1 MATEISKLKFL
12 TTEEKEEVVMQYFG
26 MKRRYELAA
35 LIRSMMKAIKNE
47 YEIKIKNIPVFIDST
62 SFLDT
67 NRMKSDMHELTT
79 VMDRY
84 EYMSQLYDA
93 VNAHIEHPDALP

>member
-1 MATEISKLKFL
+1 MESKAKAL
-12 TTEEKEEVVMQYFG
+12 TAEEKEEVVMKYFG

-35 LIRSMMKAIKNE
+35 LIRSIMRNIKNE
-47 YEIKIKNIPVFIDST
+47 YEIKVKNIPNFIDST

-67 NRMKSDMHELTT
+67 NRMKSDMYELSGL
-79 VMDRY
+79 MDRY

-93 VNAHIEHPDALP
+93 VNAHVEHPDALP

>member
-1 MATEISKLKFL
+1 MESKAKAL

-26 MKRRYELAA
+26 MKRRDELAA
-35 LIRSMMKAIKNE
+35 LLRSMMRAIKNE
-47 YEIKIKNIPVFIDST
+47 YEIKVKNIPIFIDST
-62 SFLDT
+62 AFLDT
-67 NRMKSDMHELTT
+67 NRVKSDMYELTS

-84 EYMSQLYDA
+84 EYMNQLYDA

>member
-1 MATEISKLKFL
+1 MESKAKAL

-35 LIRSMMKAIKNE
+35 LLRSMMRQIKNE
-47 YEIKIKNIPVFIDST
+47 YEIKVKNIPIFIDST

-67 NRMKSDMHELTT
+67 NRMKGDMRELSGL
-79 VMDRY
+79 MDRY
-84 EYMSQLYDA
+84 EYMNQLYDE